1 MRLRAL
7 CPLLLPRQAYIH
19 GSKKK
24 EKIKGNETMSRAD
37 EYRYQIQRQRKQE
50 LDRQRVRET
59 TRSFLDRYRSVLNEV
74 ASQGLDDV
82 IPADFR
88 ELSSELRRM
97 EALLEADP
105 FAARDMSR
113 SLGARIH
120 GLPRFAR
127 EQRRSRQE
135 AELAAA
141 EAFRKAQQAEVER
154 KLQLRAEFEAAWREG
169 LSGWST
175 PVALNAAFAELQQ
188 LRERLLGNAAN
199 NMTSAQISAALREVR
214 QRYEVDAERQLQEM
228 KNRMQREAV
237 TDVLTLQREQLEQEA
252 NRDGGERAAKL
263 REALAHAIG
272 LAPAEQ
278 AEALN
283 QLVQEQDEAA
293 VDESQRREVVRA
305 VYQSLQQAGFV
316 VDRPEHLV
324 SEGEDQVLIRA
335 RRPAGAQADFRVN
348 LSGHLSYKFHQY
360 KGKTCEKDVT
370 PVMATL
376 QDAYG
381 ISLSDKRVIWVNPDD
396 QDQDARPYPDATQE
410 RSK

>member
-1 MRLRAL
+1 
-7 CPLLLPRQAYIH
+7 
-19 GSKKK
+19 
-24 EKIKGNETMSRAD
+24 MSRAD
-37 EYRYQIQRQRKQE
+37 EYRYQIQRERKQE

-59 TRSFLDRYRSVLNEV
+59 TRPFLERYRSILNDVE
-74 ASQGLDDV
+74 SQGLADV
-82 IPADFR
+82 IPVEFR
-88 ELSSELRRM
+88 DLSSELRRM
-97 EALLEADP
+97 EALLASDP

-120 GLPRFAR
+120 GFPSLAR
-127 EQRRSRQE
+127 EQRRVRRE
-135 AELAAA
+135 AEQAAA

-154 KLQLRAEFEAAWREG
+154 QLQLRAELEAAWREG
-169 LSGWST
+169 LTGWST

-188 LRERLLGNAAN
+188 LREQLLGHAAN
-199 NMTSAQISAALREVR
+199 SMTSAQISATLQEVR
-214 QRYEVDAERQLQEM
+214 QRYEADAERQLQEL
-228 KNRMQREAV
+228 KNRVQHEAV
-237 TDVLTLQREQLEQEA
+237 ADVLTLQREQLEQEA
-252 NRDGGERAAKL
+252 NNDGGERTAKL
-263 REALAHAIG
+263 REALAHATG

-316 VDRPEHLV
+316 VDRPERLV
-324 SEGEDQVLIRA
+324 SEKEDQVLIRA

-360 KGKTCEKDVT
+360 KGKTCEKDVA
-370 PVMATL
+370 PLMATL

>member
-1 MRLRAL
+1 
-7 CPLLLPRQAYIH
+7 
-19 GSKKK
+19 
-24 EKIKGNETMSRAD
+24 MSRAD

-59 TRSFLDRYRSVLNEV
+59 TRPFLERYRSVLNDV
-74 ASQGLDDV
+74 ASQGLGDV
-82 IPADFR
+82 IPAEFR
-88 ELSSELRRM
+88 ELSSDLQRM
-97 EALLEADP
+97 EALLESDP

-141 EAFRKAQQAEVER
+141 EAFRNSQQAEIER
-154 KLQLRAEFEAAWREG
+154 QLQLRAELEAAWREG

-228 KNRMQREAV
+228 KNRVQREAV

-252 NRDGGERAAKL
+252 NKDGGERAAKL

-272 LAPAEQ
+272 LAPADQ

-283 QLVQEQDEAA
+283 QLVQ
-293 VDESQRREVVRA
+293 
-305 VYQSLQQAGFV
+305 
-316 VDRPEHLV
+316 
-324 SEGEDQVLIRA
+324 
-335 RRPAGAQADFRVN
+335 
-348 LSGHLSYKFHQY
+348 
-360 KGKTCEKDVT
+360 
-370 PVMATL
+370 
-376 QDAYG
+376 
-381 ISLSDKRVIWVNPDD
+381 
-396 QDQDARPYPDATQE
+396 
-410 RSK
+410 

>member
-1 MRLRAL
+1 
-7 CPLLLPRQAYIH
+7 
-19 GSKKK
+19 
-24 EKIKGNETMSRAD
+24 MSRAD

-59 TRSFLDRYRSVLNEV
+59 TRPFLERYRSVLNDV
-74 ASQGLDDV
+74 ASQGLGDV
-82 IPADFR
+82 IPAEFR
-88 ELSSELRRM
+88 ELSSDLQRM
-97 EALLEADP
+97 EALLESDP

-113 SLGARIH
+113 SLGGRFH
-120 GLPRFAR
+120 GLPRLAR
-127 EQRRSRQE
+127 EQRRSNQE

-141 EAFRKAQQAEVER
+141 EAFRKAQQAEAER
-154 KLQLRAEFEAAWREG
+154 QLELRAELEAAWREG
-169 LSGWST
+169 LSDWST

-188 LRERLLGNAAN
+188 LRERLLGNSAN
-199 NMTSAQISAALREVR
+199 NMTSAQITAALREVR
-214 QRYEVDAERQLQEM
+214 QRYEVAAESQLQEM
-228 KNRMQREAV
+228 KNRVQREAV
-237 TDVLTLQREQLEQEA
+237 NDVLTLQREQLEQEA
-252 NRDGGERAAKL
+252 NKDGGERAAKL

-316 VDRPEHLV
+316 VDGPEHLV

-360 KGKTCEKDVT
+360 KGKTCEKDVA

>member
-1 MRLRAL
+1 
-7 CPLLLPRQAYIH
+7 
-19 GSKKK
+19 
-24 EKIKGNETMSRAD
+24 MSRAD

-59 TRSFLDRYRSVLNEV
+59 TRPFLERYRSVLNEV
-74 ASQGLDDV
+74 ASQRLDDV
-82 IPADFR
+82 IPAEFL

-97 EALLEADP
+97 EALLESDP

-141 EAFRKAQQAEVER
+141 EAFRNSQQAEIER
-154 KLQLRAEFEAAWREG
+154 QLQLRAELEAAWREG

-214 QRYEVDAERQLQEM
+214 QRYEEDAERQVQEM
-228 KNRMQREAV
+228 NMRVQREAV

-252 NRDGGERAAKL
+252 NKDGGERAAKL

-360 KGKTCEKDVT
+360 KGKTCEKDVA

-410 RSK
+410 RSQ

>member
-1 MRLRAL
+1 
-7 CPLLLPRQAYIH
+7 
-19 GSKKK
+19 
-24 EKIKGNETMSRAD
+24 MSRAD

-59 TRSFLDRYRSVLNEV
+59 TRPFLERYRSVLNEV
-74 ASQGLDDV
+74 ASQRLDDV
-82 IPADFR
+82 IPAEFL

-97 EALLEADP
+97 EALLESDP

-141 EAFRKAQQAEVER
+141 EAFRNSQQAEIER
-154 KLQLRAEFEAAWREG
+154 QLQLRAELEAAWREG

-214 QRYEVDAERQLQEM
+214 QRYEEDAERQLQEM
-228 KNRMQREAV
+228 KMRVQREAV

-252 NRDGGERAAKL
+252 NKDGGERAAKL

-283 QLVQEQDEAA
+283 QLVQEQDKAA

-316 VDRPEHLV
+316 VDGPEHLV

-360 KGKTCEKDVT
+360 KGKTCEKDVA

-410 RSK
+410 RSQ

>member
-1 MRLRAL
+1 
-7 CPLLLPRQAYIH
+7 
-19 GSKKK
+19 
-24 EKIKGNETMSRAD
+24 MSRAD

-59 TRSFLDRYRSVLNEV
+59 TRPFLERYRRVLN
-74 ASQGLDDV
+74 DV
-82 IPADFR
+82 ISQRLDAVVAEEFR
-88 ELSSELRRM
+88 ELSIALDRM
-97 EALLEADP
+97 ETLMDSDP

-113 SLGARIH
+113 SIGGRFH

-127 EQRRSRQE
+127 EQRRYRQD
-135 AELAAA
+135 AELAAT
-141 EAFRKAQQAEVER
+141 EAFGKAQQAEAER
-154 KLQLRAEFEAAWREG
+154 QLQLRAELEAAWREG
-169 LSGWST
+169 LICWST

-199 NMTSAQISAALREVR
+199 NMTSAQISAVMREVR
-214 QRYEVDAERQLQEM
+214 QRYEMDAERQLQEM
-228 KNRMQREAV
+228 KNLVQREAV
-237 TDVLTLQREQLEQEA
+237 ADVLTLQREQLEQEA
-252 NRDGGERAAKL
+252 NNGGGERAAKL

-278 AEALN
+278 AEALS
-283 QLVQEQDEAA
+283 QLVQEQDEVA

-305 VYQSLQQAGFV
+305 IYQSLQQAGFV
-316 VDRPEHLV
+316 VDRPEHLT
-324 SEGEDQVLIRA
+324 SQGQDEVLIRA
-335 RRPAGAQADFRVN
+335 RRPAGAQADFRIN

-360 KGKTCEKDVT
+360 KGKTCEKDVA

-396 QDQDARPYPDATQE
+396 QDQDARPYPNVTQE

>member
-1 MRLRAL
+1 
-7 CPLLLPRQAYIH
+7 
-19 GSKKK
+19 
-24 EKIKGNETMSRAD
+24 MSRAD

-59 TRSFLDRYRSVLNEV
+59 TRPFLERYRSVLNEV
-74 ASQGLDDV
+74 ASQRLDDV
-82 IPADFR
+82 IPAEFL

-97 EALLEADP
+97 EALLESDP

-141 EAFRKAQQAEVER
+141 EAFRNSQQAEIER
-154 KLQLRAEFEAAWREG
+154 QLQLRAELEAAWREG

-214 QRYEVDAERQLQEM
+214 QRYEEDAERQLQEM
-228 KNRMQREAV
+228 KMRVQREAV

-252 NRDGGERAAKL
+252 NKDGGKRAAKL

-283 QLVQEQDEAA
+283 QLVQEQDKAA

-360 KGKTCEKDVT
+360 KGKTCEKDVA

-410 RSK
+410 RSQ

>member
-1 MRLRAL
+1 
-7 CPLLLPRQAYIH
+7 
-19 GSKKK
+19 
-24 EKIKGNETMSRAD
+24 MSRAD

-59 TRSFLDRYRSVLNEV
+59 TRPFLERYRNVLNEV

-82 IPADFR
+82 IPAEFR
-88 ELSSELRRM
+88 DLSSELRRM
-97 EALLEADP
+97 EAMLESDP

-113 SLGARIH
+113 SLGARFH

-127 EQRRSRQE
+127 EQRRCRQE
-135 AELAAA
+135 AELTAA
-141 EAFRKAQQAEVER
+141 EAFRNAQQAEIER
-154 KLQLRAEFEAAWREG
+154 QLQLRAELEAAWREG

-188 LRERLLGNAAN
+188 LRERLLGNAASK
-199 NMTSAQISAALREVR
+199 MTSAQISAALREVR
-214 QRYEVDAERQLQEM
+214 QRYEEDAERQLQEM
-228 KNRMQREAV
+228 KMRAQREAV

-252 NRDGGERAAKL
+252 NKDGGKRAAKL

-305 VYQSLQQAGFV
+305 VYLSLQQAGFV
-316 VDRPEHLV
+316 LDRPEHLV

-360 KGKTCEKDVT
+360 KGKTCEKDVA

-410 RSK
+410 RIK

>member
-1 MRLRAL
+1 
-7 CPLLLPRQAYIH
+7 
-19 GSKKK
+19 
-24 EKIKGNETMSRAD
+24 MSRAD

-59 TRSFLDRYRSVLNEV
+59 TRPFLERYRSVLNEV
-74 ASQGLDDV
+74 ASQRLDDV
-82 IPADFR
+82 IPAEFL

-97 EALLEADP
+97 EALLESDP

-141 EAFRKAQQAEVER
+141 EAFRNSQQAEIER
-154 KLQLRAEFEAAWREG
+154 QLRLRAELEAAWREG

-214 QRYEVDAERQLQEM
+214 QRYEEDAERQLQEM
-228 KNRMQREAV
+228 KMRVQREAV

-252 NRDGGERAAKL
+252 NKDGGKRAAKL

-360 KGKTCEKDVT
+360 KGKTCEKDVA

-410 RSK
+410 RSQ

>member
-1 MRLRAL
+1 
-7 CPLLLPRQAYIH
+7 
-19 GSKKK
+19 
-24 EKIKGNETMSRAD
+24 MSRAD
-37 EYRYQIQRQRKQE
+37 EYRYRIERQRKQE

-59 TRSFLDRYRSVLNEV
+59 TRPFVERYRSLLNDV
-74 ASQGLDDV
+74 VSQGLSDV
-82 IPADFR
+82 VPTEFR
-88 ELSSELRRM
+88 ELSSELSR
-97 EALLEADP
+97 LEAMLDSDP

-113 SLGARIH
+113 SLGGRFH

-127 EQRRSRQE
+127 EQHRSRQD

-141 EAFRKAQQAEVER
+141 EAFRKAQQAEAER
-154 KLQLRAEFEAAWREG
+154 QLELRAELEAAWREG
-169 LSGWST
+169 LSDWST
-175 PVALNAAFAELQQ
+175 PVALNAAFTELQQ
-188 LRERLLGNAAN
+188 LREQLLGNAAN
-199 NMTSAQISAALREVR
+199 NMTSGQILAALREVR
-214 QRYEVDAERQLQEM
+214 QRHEGDAERQLQEM
-228 KNRMQREAV
+228 KNRAQREGV

-252 NRDGGERAAKL
+252 NKDGGERAAKL

-278 AEALN
+278 AEALS

-305 VYQSLQQAGFV
+305 DYQSLQQAGFA
-316 VDRPEHLV
+316 VDRPEHLT
-324 SEGEDQVLIRA
+324 SQGQDEVLIRA

-348 LSGHLSYKFHQY
+348 LCGHLSYKFHQY
-360 KGKTCEKDVT
+360 KGKTCEKDVA

-396 QDQDARPYPDATQE
+396 QDQDSRPYPDATQE

>member
-1 MRLRAL
+1 
-7 CPLLLPRQAYIH
+7 
-19 GSKKK
+19 
-24 EKIKGNETMSRAD
+24 MSRAD

-59 TRSFLDRYRSVLNEV
+59 TRPFLERYRSVLNDV
-74 ASQGLDDV
+74 ASQRLDDV
-82 IPADFR
+82 IPAEFR

-97 EALLEADP
+97 EALLESDP
-105 FAARDMSR
+105 FVARDMSR

-135 AELAAA
+135 AELATA

-154 KLQLRAEFEAAWREG
+154 QLQLRAELETAWREG

-188 LRERLLGNAAN
+188 LRERLLGNAADK
-199 NMTSAQISAALREVR
+199 MTSAQISAALREVR
-214 QRYEVDAERQLQEM
+214 QRHEVDAERQLQEM
-228 KNRMQREAV
+228 KNRAQREAV

-252 NRDGGERAAKL
+252 NKDGGERATKL

-348 LSGHLSYKFHQY
+348 LSGYLSYKFHQY
-360 KGKTCEKDVT
+360 KGKTCEKDVA

-381 ISLSDKRVIWVNPDD
+381 ISLSDKRVIWANPDD

>member
-1 MRLRAL
+1 
-7 CPLLLPRQAYIH
+7 
-19 GSKKK
+19 
-24 EKIKGNETMSRAD
+24 MSRAD
-37 EYRYQIQRQRKQE
+37 EYRYQIHRQRKQE

-59 TRSFLDRYRSVLNEV
+59 TRPFLERYRSVLNDV
-74 ASQGLDDV
+74 ASQRLDDV
-82 IPADFR
+82 IPAEFR

-97 EALLEADP
+97 EALLESDP

-135 AELAAA
+135 AELASA

-154 KLQLRAEFEAAWREG
+154 QLQLRAELETAWREG

-188 LRERLLGNAAN
+188 LRERLLGDAADK
-199 NMTSAQISAALREVR
+199 MTSAQISAALREVR

-228 KNRMQREAV
+228 KNRVQREAV

-252 NRDGGERAAKL
+252 IKDGGERAAKL

-324 SEGEDQVLIRA
+324 SEKEDQVLIRA

-360 KGKTCEKDVT
+360 KGKTCEKDVA

-396 QDQDARPYPDATQE
+396 QDEDARPYPDATQE

>member
-1 MRLRAL
+1 
-7 CPLLLPRQAYIH
+7 
-19 GSKKK
+19 
-24 EKIKGNETMSRAD
+24 MSRAD
-37 EYRYQIQRQRKQE
+37 EYRYQIQRERKQE
-50 LDRQRVRET
+50 IVRQRVRET
-59 TRSFLDRYRSVLNEV
+59 TRPFLDRYRSVLNDV
-74 ASQGLDDV
+74 ISQGLDDV
-82 IPADFR
+82 IPAEFR
-88 ELSSELRRM
+88 DLSSDLQRM
-97 EALLEADP
+97 EALLESDP

-113 SLGARIH
+113 TLGARIH

-154 KLQLRAEFEAAWREG
+154 RLQLRAELEAAWRQG

-188 LRERLLGNAAN
+188 LRGQLLGNTAN
-199 NMTSAQISAALREVR
+199 NMTSAQITATLCEVR
-214 QRYEVDAERQLQEM
+214 QRYEGDAERQLQEM
-228 KNRMQREAV
+228 KNRVQRDAV
-237 TDVLTLQREQLEQEA
+237 TEVLTLQREQLEQEA
-252 NRDGGERAAKL
+252 NKEGGERAAKL
-263 REALAHAIG
+263 RKALAHAIG
-272 LAPAEQ
+272 LAPTKQ
-278 AEALN
+278 AEALS
-283 QLVQEQDEAA
+283 QLVQEQDESA

-324 SEGEDQVLIRA
+324 SEGEDLVLIRA

-370 PVMATL
+370 PVMAKL

>member
-1 MRLRAL
+1 
-7 CPLLLPRQAYIH
+7 
-19 GSKKK
+19 
-24 EKIKGNETMSRAD
+24 MSRAD

-59 TRSFLDRYRSVLNEV
+59 TRPFLERYRSVLNEV
-74 ASQGLDDV
+74 ASQRLDDV
-82 IPADFR
+82 IPAEFL

-97 EALLEADP
+97 EALLESDP

-141 EAFRKAQQAEVER
+141 EAFRNSQQAEIER
-154 KLQLRAEFEAAWREG
+154 QLQLRAELEAAWREG

-214 QRYEVDAERQLQEM
+214 QRYEEDAERQLQEM
-228 KNRMQREAV
+228 KMRVQREAV

-252 NRDGGERAAKL
+252 NKDGGKRAAKL

-283 QLVQEQDEAA
+283 QLVQEQDKAA

-324 SEGEDQVLIRA
+324 SQGQDEVLIRA

-360 KGKTCEKDVT
+360 KGKTCEKDVA

>member
-7 CPLLLPRQAYIH
+7 CPLLLRQGYIH
-19 GSKKK
+19 GSKIK

-59 TRSFLDRYRSVLNEV
+59 TRPFLERYRSVLNDV

-82 IPADFR
+82 IPAEFR

-97 EALLEADP
+97 EALLESDP

-141 EAFRKAQQAEVER
+141 EAFRNAQQAEVER
-154 KLQLRAEFEAAWREG
+154 QLQLREELEAAWREG

-214 QRYEVDAERQLQEM
+214 ERYEEDAERQLQEM
-228 KNRMQREAV
+228 KNRVQREAV

-252 NRDGGERAAKL
+252 NKDGGKRAAKL

-293 VDESQRREVVRA
+293 ADESQRREVVRA

-360 KGKTCEKDVT
+360 RGKTCEKDVA
-370 PVMATL
+370 PVIATL

>member
-1 MRLRAL
+1 
-7 CPLLLPRQAYIH
+7 
-19 GSKKK
+19 
-24 EKIKGNETMSRAD
+24 MSRAD
-37 EYRYQIQRQRKQE
+37 EYHFQIKLQRKQE
-50 LDRQRVRET
+50 LDRQRVRDT
-59 TRSFLDRYRSVLNEV
+59 TRPFLERYRSLMNDVS
-74 ASQGLDDV
+74 SQGLDDV
-82 IPADFR
+82 IPVEFR
-88 ELSSELRRM
+88 ELSSELWRM
-97 EALLEADP
+97 EALLESDP

-113 SLGARIH
+113 ALSGRFH

-141 EAFRKAQQAEVER
+141 EAFRKAQQAEFER
-154 KLQLRAEFEAAWREG
+154 QLQLRAELETAWREG

-188 LRERLLGNAAN
+188 LRERLLGNAAH

-228 KNRMQREAV
+228 KDRVQREVVA
-237 TDVLTLQREQLEQEA
+237 DVLTLQREQLEQEA
-252 NRDGGERAAKL
+252 NKDGGERAAKL

-272 LAPAEQ
+272 LAPTEQ
-278 AEALN
+278 AEVLN
-283 QLVQEQDEAA
+283 QLVQDRDKAA

-316 VDRPEHLV
+316 VDRPELLV
-324 SEGEDQVLIRA
+324 SQGEDQVLIRA

-360 KGKTCEKDVT
+360 KGKTCEKDIA

>member
-1 MRLRAL
+1 
-7 CPLLLPRQAYIH
+7 
-19 GSKKK
+19 
-24 EKIKGNETMSRAD
+24 MSRAD
-37 EYRYQIQRQRKQE
+37 EYRYQIERQRRHE
-50 LDRQRVRET
+50 LAQQRVRET
-59 TRSFLDRYRSVLNEV
+59 TRPFVERYRSVLSDV

-82 IPADFR
+82 IPAEFR

-97 EALLEADP
+97 EALLESDP

-113 SLGARIH
+113 SLGGRFH

-141 EAFRKAQQAEVER
+141 EAFRKAQQAEAER
-154 KLQLRAEFEAAWREG
+154 KLQLKAELETAWREG

-175 PVALNAAFAELQQ
+175 PVALNAAFGELQQ

-199 NMTSAQISAALREVR
+199 SMTSAQISASLRDVQ
-214 QRYEVDAERQLQEM
+214 QRYEADAERQLQEV
-228 KNRMQREAV
+228 KDRVQHEAV
-237 TDVLTLQREQLEQEA
+237 TDALTLQREQLEQEA
-252 NRDGGERAAKL
+252 NKSGGERAAKL
-263 REALAHAIG
+263 REALAHATG
-272 LAPAEQ
+272 LAPTEQ
-278 AEALN
+278 AEALS
-283 QLVQEQDEAA
+283 QLAQEQDEAA

-324 SEGEDQVLIRA
+324 SQGQDEVLIRA

-348 LSGHLSYKFHQY
+348 FSGHLSYKFHQY
-360 KGKTCEKDVT
+360 KGKTCEKDVA

-410 RSK
+410 RNK

>member
-1 MRLRAL
+1 
-7 CPLLLPRQAYIH
+7 
-19 GSKKK
+19 
-24 EKIKGNETMSRAD
+24 MSRAD

-59 TRSFLDRYRSVLNEV
+59 TRPFLERYRNVLNEV

-82 IPADFR
+82 IPAEFR
-88 ELSSELRRM
+88 DLSSEIRRM
-97 EALLEADP
+97 EAMLESDP

-113 SLGARIH
+113 SLGARFH

-127 EQRRSRQE
+127 EQRRCRQE
-135 AELAAA
+135 AELTAA
-141 EAFRKAQQAEVER
+141 EAFRNAQQAEIER
-154 KLQLRAEFEAAWREG
+154 QLQLRAELEAAWREG

-188 LRERLLGNAAN
+188 LRERLLGNAASK
-199 NMTSAQISAALREVR
+199 MTSAQISAALREVR
-214 QRYEVDAERQLQEM
+214 QRYEEDAERQLQEM
-228 KNRMQREAV
+228 KMRAQREAV

-252 NRDGGERAAKL
+252 NKDGGKRAAKL

-305 VYQSLQQAGFV
+305 VYLSLQQAGFV
-316 VDRPEHLV
+316 LDRPEHLV

-360 KGKTCEKDVT
+360 KGKTCEKDVA

-410 RSK
+410 RIK

>member
-1 MRLRAL
+1 
-7 CPLLLPRQAYIH
+7 
-19 GSKKK
+19 
-24 EKIKGNETMSRAD
+24 MSRAD

-59 TRSFLDRYRSVLNEV
+59 TRPFLERYRSVLNEV
-74 ASQGLDDV
+74 ASQRLDDV
-82 IPADFR
+82 IPAEFL

-97 EALLEADP
+97 EALLESDP

-127 EQRRSRQE
+127 EQRRYRQE

-141 EAFRKAQQAEVER
+141 EAFRNSQQAEIER
-154 KLQLRAEFEAAWREG
+154 QLQLRAELEAAWREG

-175 PVALNAAFAELQQ
+175 PVALNAAFSELQQ
-188 LRERLLGNAAN
+188 LREKLLGNAAN

-214 QRYEVDAERQLQEM
+214 QRYEVNAERQLQEM
-228 KNRMQREAV
+228 KNRVQREAV

-252 NRDGGERAAKL
+252 NKDGGKRAAKL

-283 QLVQEQDEAA
+283 QLVQEQDKAA

-324 SEGEDQVLIRA
+324 SQGQDEVLIRA

-360 KGKTCEKDVT
+360 KGKTCEKDVA

>member
-1 MRLRAL
+1 
-7 CPLLLPRQAYIH
+7 
-19 GSKKK
+19 
-24 EKIKGNETMSRAD
+24 MSRAD

-59 TRSFLDRYRSVLNEV
+59 TRPFLERYRSVLNEV
-74 ASQGLDDV
+74 ASQRLDDV
-82 IPADFR
+82 IPAEFL

-97 EALLEADP
+97 EALLESDP

-141 EAFRKAQQAEVER
+141 EAFRNSQQAEIER
-154 KLQLRAEFEAAWREG
+154 QLQLRAELEAAWREG

-175 PVALNAAFAELQQ
+175 PVALNAAFAELQK

-214 QRYEVDAERQLQEM
+214 QRYEEDAERQLQEM
-228 KNRMQREAV
+228 KMRVQREAV

-252 NRDGGERAAKL
+252 NKDGGERAAKL

-316 VDRPEHLV
+316 VDGPEHLV

-360 KGKTCEKDVT
+360 KGKTCEKDVA

-410 RSK
+410 RSQ

>member
-1 MRLRAL
+1 
-7 CPLLLPRQAYIH
+7 
-19 GSKKK
+19 
-24 EKIKGNETMSRAD
+24 MSRAD

-50 LDRQRVRET
+50 LDRQRVRDT
-59 TRSFLDRYRSVLNEV
+59 TRPFLERYRSVLNDV

-82 IPADFR
+82 IPAEFL

-97 EALLEADP
+97 EALLESDP

-141 EAFRKAQQAEVER
+141 EAFRNSQQAEIER
-154 KLQLRAEFEAAWREG
+154 QLQLRAELEAAWREG

-228 KNRMQREAV
+228 KNRVQREAV
-237 TDVLTLQREQLEQEA
+237 NDVLTLQREQLEQEA
-252 NRDGGERAAKL
+252 NKYGGERAAKL

-272 LAPAEQ
+272 LAPGEQ

-316 VDRPEHLV
+316 VDGPEHLV

-360 KGKTCEKDVT
+360 KGKTCEKDVA

>member
-1 MRLRAL
+1 
-7 CPLLLPRQAYIH
+7 
-19 GSKKK
+19 
-24 EKIKGNETMSRAD
+24 MSRAD

-59 TRSFLDRYRSVLNEV
+59 TRPFLERYRSVLNEV
-74 ASQGLDDV
+74 ASQRLDDV
-82 IPADFR
+82 IPAEFL

-97 EALLEADP
+97 EALLESDP

-141 EAFRKAQQAEVER
+141 EAFRNSQQAEIER
-154 KLQLRAEFEAAWREG
+154 QLQLRAELEAAWREG
-169 LSGWST
+169 LSGWNT
-175 PVALNAAFAELQQ
+175 PVALNAALAELQQ

-214 QRYEVDAERQLQEM
+214 QRYEEDAERQLQEM
-228 KNRMQREAV
+228 KMRVQREAV

-252 NRDGGERAAKL
+252 NKDGGKRAAKL

-283 QLVQEQDEAA
+283 QLVQEQDKAA

-360 KGKTCEKDVT
+360 KGKTCEKDVA

>member
-1 MRLRAL
+1 
-7 CPLLLPRQAYIH
+7 
-19 GSKKK
+19 
-24 EKIKGNETMSRAD
+24 MSRAD

-59 TRSFLDRYRSVLNEV
+59 TRPFLERYRSVLNDI

-82 IPADFR
+82 IPVEFR

-97 EALLEADP
+97 EALLESDP

-113 SLGARIH
+113 SLGVRIH
-120 GLPRFAR
+120 GVPRFAR

-135 AELAAA
+135 AELAAT
-141 EAFRKAQQAEVER
+141 EAFHKAQQAEVER
-154 KLQLRAEFEAAWREG
+154 QLQLRAELEAAWREG

-175 PVALNAAFAELQQ
+175 PVALNTAFAELQQ

-199 NMTSAQISAALREVR
+199 NITSAQISATLREVR
-214 QRYEVDAERQLQEM
+214 QRYEADAKRQLQEL
-228 KNRMQREAV
+228 KNRVQREAV

-252 NRDGGERAAKL
+252 NRNGGERAAKL

-278 AEALN
+278 AETLN
-283 QLVQEQDEAA
+283 QLMQEQDEAA
-293 VDESQRREVVRA
+293 LDESQRREVVRA

-360 KGKTCEKDVT
+360 KGKTCEKDVA

-396 QDQDARPYPDATQE
+396 QDQDARPYPNATQE

>member
-1 MRLRAL
+1 
-7 CPLLLPRQAYIH
+7 
-19 GSKKK
+19 
-24 EKIKGNETMSRAD
+24 MSRAD
-37 EYRYQIQRQRKQE
+37 EYRYRIERQRKQE

-59 TRSFLDRYRSVLNEV
+59 TRPFVERYRSLLNDV
-74 ASQGLDDV
+74 VSQGLSDV
-82 IPADFR
+82 VPTEFR
-88 ELSSELRRM
+88 ELSSELSR
-97 EALLEADP
+97 LEAMLDSDP

-113 SLGARIH
+113 SLGGRFH

-127 EQRRSRQE
+127 EQHRSRQD

-141 EAFRKAQQAEVER
+141 EAFRKAQQAEAER
-154 KLQLRAEFEAAWREG
+154 QLELRAELEAAWREG
-169 LSGWST
+169 LSDWST
-175 PVALNAAFAELQQ
+175 PVALNAAFTELQQ
-188 LRERLLGNAAN
+188 LREQLLGNAAN
-199 NMTSAQISAALREVR
+199 NMTSGQILAALREVR
-214 QRYEVDAERQLQEM
+214 QRHEGDAERQLQEM
-228 KNRMQREAV
+228 KNRAQREGV

-252 NRDGGERAAKL
+252 NKDGGERAAKL

-278 AEALN
+278 AEALS

-305 VYQSLQQAGFV
+305 VYQSLQQAGFA
-316 VDRPEHLV
+316 VDRPEHLT
-324 SEGEDQVLIRA
+324 SQGQDEVLIRA

-348 LSGHLSYKFHQY
+348 LCGHLSYKFHQY
-360 KGKTCEKDVT
+360 KGKTCEKDVA

-396 QDQDARPYPDATQE
+396 QDQDSRPYPDATQE

>member
-1 MRLRAL
+1 
-7 CPLLLPRQAYIH
+7 
-19 GSKKK
+19 
-24 EKIKGNETMSRAD
+24 MSRAD

-59 TRSFLDRYRSVLNEV
+59 TRPFLERYRSVLNEV
-74 ASQGLDDV
+74 ASQRLDDV
-82 IPADFR
+82 IPAEFL

-97 EALLEADP
+97 EALLESDP

-141 EAFRKAQQAEVER
+141 EAFRNSQQAEIER
-154 KLQLRAEFEAAWREG
+154 QLQLRAELEAAWREG

-228 KNRMQREAV
+228 KNRVQREAV

-252 NRDGGERAAKL
+252 NKDGGKRAAKL

-272 LAPAEQ
+272 LAPGEQ

-360 KGKTCEKDVT
+360 KGKTCEKDVA

>member
-1 MRLRAL
+1 
-7 CPLLLPRQAYIH
+7 
-19 GSKKK
+19 
-24 EKIKGNETMSRAD
+24 MSRAD

-59 TRSFLDRYRSVLNEV
+59 TRPFLERYRSVLNEV
-74 ASQGLDDV
+74 ASQRLDDV
-82 IPADFR
+82 IPAEFL

-97 EALLEADP
+97 EALLESDP

-141 EAFRKAQQAEVER
+141 EAFRNSQQAEIER
-154 KLQLRAEFEAAWREG
+154 QLQLRAELEAAWREG

-214 QRYEVDAERQLQEM
+214 QRYEVNAERQLQEM
-228 KNRMQREAV
+228 KNRVQREAV

-252 NRDGGERAAKL
+252 NKDGGERAAKL

-360 KGKTCEKDVT
+360 KGKTCEKDVA

-410 RSK
+410 RSQ

>member
-1 MRLRAL
+1 
-7 CPLLLPRQAYIH
+7 
-19 GSKKK
+19 
-24 EKIKGNETMSRAD
+24 MSRAD

-59 TRSFLDRYRSVLNEV
+59 TRPFLERYRSVLNEV
-74 ASQGLDDV
+74 ASQRLDDV
-82 IPADFR
+82 IPAEFL

-97 EALLEADP
+97 EALLESDP

-141 EAFRKAQQAEVER
+141 EAFRNSQQAEIER
-154 KLQLRAEFEAAWREG
+154 QLQLRAELEAAWREG

-175 PVALNAAFAELQQ
+175 PVALNAAFAELQK

-214 QRYEVDAERQLQEM
+214 QRYEEDAERQLQEM
-228 KNRMQREAV
+228 KMRVQREAV

-252 NRDGGERAAKL
+252 NKDGGKRAAKL

-360 KGKTCEKDVT
+360 KGKTCEKDVA

-410 RSK
+410 RSQ

>member
-1 MRLRAL
+1 
-7 CPLLLPRQAYIH
+7 
-19 GSKKK
+19 
-24 EKIKGNETMSRAD
+24 MSRAD
-37 EYRYQIQRQRKQE
+37 EYRYQIERQRKQE

-59 TRSFLDRYRSVLNEV
+59 TRPFLERYRSVLNEV
-74 ASQGLDDV
+74 ARQGLDEV
-82 IPADFR
+82 IPAEFR
-88 ELSSELRRM
+88 ELSSALWRM
-97 EALLEADP
+97 EALLESDP
-105 FAARDMSR
+105 FAAREMSR

-120 GLPRFAR
+120 GFPSLAR
-127 EQRRSRQE
+127 QQRRARQE
-135 AELAAA
+135 AEQAAA
-141 EAFRKAQQAEVER
+141 EAFHKAQQAELER
-154 KLQLRAEFEAAWREG
+154 QLQLRAELEAAWREG
-169 LSGWST
+169 LTGWST

-188 LRERLLGNAAN
+188 LRAQLLGNAAN
-199 NMTSAQISAALREVR
+199 NITTAQISAALSEVR
-214 QRYEVDAERQLQEM
+214 QRYEQDAERQLQEM
-228 KNRMQREAV
+228 KNRVQREAV
-237 TDVLTLQREQLEQEA
+237 TDVLALQREQLEQEA
-252 NRDGGERAAKL
+252 NKDGGERAAKL

>member
-1 MRLRAL
+1 
-7 CPLLLPRQAYIH
+7 
-19 GSKKK
+19 
-24 EKIKGNETMSRAD
+24 MSRAD
-37 EYRYQIQRQRKQE
+37 EYRYQIERQRKQE

-59 TRSFLDRYRSVLNEV
+59 TRPFLERYRSVLNEV
-74 ASQGLDDV
+74 ARQGLDEV
-82 IPADFR
+82 IPAEFR
-88 ELSSELRRM
+88 ELSSALWRM
-97 EALLEADP
+97 EALLESDP
-105 FAARDMSR
+105 FAAREMSR

-120 GLPRFAR
+120 GFPSLAR
-127 EQRRSRQE
+127 QQRRARQE
-135 AELAAA
+135 AEQAAA
-141 EAFRKAQQAEVER
+141 EAFHKAQQAEFER
-154 KLQLRAEFEAAWREG
+154 QLQLRAELEAAWREG
-169 LSGWST
+169 LIGWST

-188 LRERLLGNAAN
+188 LRAKLLGNAAN
-199 NMTSAQISAALREVR
+199 NITTAQISATLTEVR
-214 QRYEVDAERQLQEM
+214 QRYEQDAERQLQEM
-228 KNRMQREAV
+228 KNRVQREAV
-237 TDVLTLQREQLEQEA
+237 TDVLALQREQLEQEA
-252 NRDGGERAAKL
+252 NKDGGERAAKL